1 MPEWEEIAA
10 VATSVQNI
18 YLQSCAKK
26 LGGYWSSMTFAK
38 EARDSIEMLQYLGL
52 DDKEDRF
59 FGAFAIAKTS
69 KYEQY
74 LRTPGDYNNK
84 IQFR

>member
-1 MPEWEEIAA
+1 
-10 VATSVQNI
+10 
-18 YLQSCAKK
+18 
-26 LGGYWSSMTFAK
+26 MTFAK

-69 KYEQY
+69 KYE
-74 LRTPGDYNNK
+74 
-84 IQFR
+84 